1 MSSIH
6 ARENIY
12 DARVDVDVD
21 AWMVQG
27 TVHIVGVDFTC
38 QEAKNE
44 VERNIFQGRQLW
56 IHDEGS
62 LLKLGP
68 VDEQEVECQRPGMI
82 EQCEEHAMAYFYPC
96 GLPFWILYFMPAREI
111 RKENVY

>member
-6 ARENIY
+6 ARENTY

-27 TVHIVGVDFTC
+27 TVHIVRADFTC

-44 VERNIFQGRQLW
+44 VEPQ
-56 IHDEGS
+56 
-62 LLKLGP
+62 
-68 VDEQEVECQRPGMI
+68 
-82 EQCEEHAMAYFYPC
+82 YFSGKATLDP
-96 GLPFWILYFMPAREI
+96 
-111 RKENVY
+111 